1 MLMKKRRVCTWSA
14 AQLAKVL
21 FLPLLSVLAP
31 SLSSF
36 PSQPFFFRSTVRHNH
51 SFFPTQPRHNHSLS
65 SNPFQ
70 GGSLPFSKFEFLV
83 MWLFRYLTFMLWT
96 LREAWPIISIIF
108 RECGAPYLFL
118 HALSHPSIRWRTH
131 EFRLQWGGRAE
142 PVLGVVKKEKE
153 VFAKAHEVNH
163 DIKLAIGS
171 ENSEIAELASSRLIS

>member
-1 MLMKKRRVCTWSA
+1 
-14 AQLAKVL
+14 
-21 FLPLLSVLAP
+21 
-31 SLSSF
+31 
-36 PSQPFFFRSTVRHNH
+36 
-51 SFFPTQPRHNHSLS
+51 
-65 SNPFQ
+65 
-70 GGSLPFSKFEFLV
+70 
-83 MWLFRYLTFMLWT
+83 MLWT

-153 VFAKAHEVNH
+153 VFAKVHEANH

>member
-1 MLMKKRRVCTWSA
+1 M
-14 AQLAKVL
+14 
-21 FLPLLSVLAP
+21 
-31 SLSSF
+31 
-36 PSQPFFFRSTVRHNH
+36 
-51 SFFPTQPRHNHSLS
+51 
-65 SNPFQ
+65 
-70 GGSLPFSKFEFLV
+70 PFSKFEFLV

-131 EFRLQWGGRAE
+131 EFRLQWGGRVE

-153 VFAKAHEVNH
+153 VFAKVHEANH

>member
-1 MLMKKRRVCTWSA
+1 MLMKKGEF
-14 AQLAKVL
+14 VL
-21 FLPLLSVLAP
+21 GLLPNWPKCSSCPCCQFLHQVSLLFRHNHSF
-31 SLSSF
+31 SF
-36 PSQPFFFRSTVRHNH
+36 PSQPFFF
-51 SFFPTQPRHNHSLS
+51 PPRPWHNHSLS

-153 VFAKAHEVNH
+153 VFAKVHEVNH